1 MDVDKKAILI
11 RCPATGKPVLTG
23 LATNK
28 ATFLNLLIDSR
39 EQAEELVRSRRR
51 AARFTSGTR
60 RMHIWQVSNLD
71 P

>member
-39 EQAEELVRSRRR
+39 EVRCPHC
-51 AARFTSGTR
+51 GQI
-60 RMHIWQVSNLD
+60 HIWSKKDAHLAGE
-71 P
+71 

>member
-39 EQAEELVRSRRR
+39 EVRCSHCGKVHVWNKKD
-51 AARFTSGTR
+51 AHLAGE
-60 RMHIWQVSNLD
+60 
-71 P
+71 

>member
-39 EQAEELVRSRRR
+39 E
-51 AARFTSGTR
+51 ARCPHCGKV
-60 RMHIWQVSNLD
+60 HVWNKKDAHLAGE
-71 P
+71 